1 MPPSSKPGM
10 EQEVSAGVRSGRAV
24 CRIPKEKSERKAEVE
39 GVGAQEATSEL
50 QKQKQAQG
58 RVPVS
63 LAQARHVK
71 RPLDF
76 QREAR
81 EISSL
86 PRVVAKR

>member
-1 MPPSSKPGM
+1 MSPSSKPGM
-10 EQEVSAGVRSGRAV
+10 EPEVSAGVRSGRTV
-24 CRIPKEKSERKAEVE
+24 CRIPKEKDKRKAEVE
-39 GVGAQEATSEL
+39 GLGHKQPWGEV

-58 RVPVS
+58 PSAVS
-63 LAQARHVK
+63 LAQATHVK